1 MGTMDSWDWA
11 LLALVGYVAVVS
23 LARLMIGRR
32 DEMIGRFRKEMA
44 EEKERQRKQEK
55 AEQKQAKQEEFNR
68 RRAG

>member
-23 LARLMIGRR
+23 LTRLMIGRR

-44 EEKERQRKQEK
+44 EEKERQKK
-55 AEQKQAKQEEFNR
+55 ADQKQAEQEKLAR

>member
-1 MGTMDSWDWA
+1 METMDSWDWA

-32 DEMIGRFRKEMA
+32 DELLARFRNEMA
-44 EEKERQRKQEK
+44 EEKERQKK
-55 AEQKQAKQEEFNR
+55 AEQKQARQEESS

>member
-11 LLALVGYVAVVS
+11 LLALVGYVAIVS
-23 LARLMIGRR
+23 LTRLMIGRR

-44 EEKERQRKQEK
+44 EEKERQKK
-55 AEQKQAKQEEFNR
+55 ADQKQAEQEKLAR

>member
-23 LARLMIGRR
+23 LTRLMIGRR
-32 DEMIGRFRKEMA
+32 DELLARFRNEMA
-44 EEKERQRKQEK
+44 QERERQKK